1 MQRAIRFCVA
11 VFAFVGI
18 THAKTLAPQIDV
30 TRQVVGLFAST
41 CIQFAGNTAGLRDF
55 LKERH
60 LPELNAQA
68 HATFVG
74 DHAGIGFDASNKI
87 THLAV
92 VSEDNGV
99 CSVFAS
105 QGTPAQ
111 IEPLIESVIRSRGLQ
126 ISQSGEREVNAGLSH
141 FYAVTVTDHKY
152 KPVIS
157 GNSQPGAS
165 VQAALT
171 LSP

>member
-1 MQRAIRFCVA
+1 MSRTVGLCVA

-18 THAKTLAPQIDV
+18 THAQTPDPQIDG
-30 TRQVVGLFAST
+30 TRQVVGLFAMT
-41 CIQFAGNTAGLRDF
+41 CIQFAGNAAGLRDF

-60 LPELNAQA
+60 VPELSDQA
-68 HATFVG
+68 RAAFVG
-74 DHAGIGFDASNKI
+74 DHTGIGFDASNKI
-87 THLAV
+87 TRLAV

-105 QGTPAQ
+105 QGTPAR
-111 IEPLIESVIRSRGLQ
+111 IESLIESVVRGRGLQ
-126 ISQSGEREVNAGLSH
+126 ISQSSGMEVGAALSH
-141 FYAVTVTDHKY
+141 FYDVSVKDHKY
-152 KPVIS
+152 KLVIS
-157 GNSQPGAS
+157 GNSNPVAS

>member
-1 MQRAIRFCVA
+1 MPRAIGLCVA
-11 VFAFVGI
+11 IFAFVGI
-18 THAKTLAPQIDV
+18 THAQTSDSQIDG

-41 CIQFAGNTAGLRDF
+41 CIQFAGNTTGLRDF

-60 LPELNAQA
+60 VPELSAQA
-68 HATFVG
+68 RAIFVG

-87 THLAV
+87 TRLAV

-105 QGTPAQ
+105 QATPAQ
-111 IEPLIESVIRSRGLQ
+111 IESLTESIVRSRGLQ
-126 ISQSGEREVNAGLSH
+126 ISQSGGREIGAGLSH
-141 FYAVTVTDHKY
+141 FYDVTIKDHKY
-152 KPVIS
+152 KLVIS
-157 GNSQPGAS
+157 GNSQPVAS